1 MSNHDHPVIPIAS
14 RDEPARRRFLKLM
27 AASAALAGAGCSG
40 PPAEPIVPY
49 VTMPEQGVPG
59 LPMFYA
65 TAFVR
70 RGLAHGVLVESNMG
84 RPTKVEGNPDHP
96 VSGGATDVF
105 AQASI
110 LQMWDPDRSQ
120 AVFRGEEMST
130 WGAFEAALQARRPRF
145 EGNGGAG
152 LAILTGTVTSP
163 TLAGQIAALRARL
176 PDARWHA
183 WDPLH
188 DDGAAQAA
196 QLAFGRP
203 LDPLV
208 RLDRARVVL
217 ALDADLFGAMP
228 GSLAHARAF
237 TAPRRL
243 GARAD
248 ANRLYVLEST
258 PTLTGAYADARLAR
272 APHDVEAALW
282 RIAAR
287 LGVAGAPVSGRA
299 GDPALER
306 WEAAVAKALDG
317 ARGQALV
324 VAGPTVSPAGRALA
338 FALTQRLNPGGG
350 PLAFIE
356 PVERGPL
363 DHGASIAALTDAMRA
378 GAVDT
383 LLILDANPAYDAPAD
398 LEFATLLKRVPL
410 SAHLGLYRD
419 ETARAAGWH
428 LPMAHTYEAWSDA
441 RAHDGTASIV
451 QPLIAPLYGG
461 RSAHEILAVLAGAD
475 TRDGHALVRA
485 TWLGPGTHPRRN
497 PPGPGAGDAAGADA
511 ERAWRASLRRGIVD
525 GSAAPA
531 VTVPAA
537 RVPPPPAGAAAPA
550 LVALFAPDPA
560 VDGGAFANNAWLQ
573 ELPRP
578 LTSLT
583 WDNAALVGPA
593 TAARAGLASGA
604 VARLRVDGRTLEAP
618 VLVVDGQAEG
628 VVTLPLGYGR
638 RAAGAVGEGVGFD
651 AYRLRTRAALA
662 APPALALERTG
673 RTHDLVFRQREVD
686 MHGREPVHVGALAAL
701 KDAAQA
707 GVPRERMRVR
717 ELVRGSDGRPAP
729 APRER
734 AEPQHESMYPER
746 DYGGYKWGMAIDL
759 NACIG
764 CASCTIACQAENN
777 IPVVGKEEVARGR
790 SMHWIRVDR
799 YVAGPRTLFQP
810 VPCMH
815 CEHAPCE
822 EVCPVGATMHDSE
835 GLNVQVYNRCI
846 GTRFCSNNCPYK
858 VRRFNFL
865 QYSNQTTES
874 LKALQNPEVTVRRRG
889 VMEKC
894 SYCLQRITRARIEA
908 EKAGRRIEDGEMV
921 TACQAVCPT
930 RAIRFGDLNDPRSDV
945 VAAKASPLDYGL
957 LEELNT
963 RPRTSYLTRV
973 LNPDPELE

>member
-1 MSNHDHPVIPIAS
+1 MTKHDHPIIPIAQ
-14 RDEPARRRFLKLM
+14 DEPARRRFLKLM

-70 RGLAHGVLVESNMG
+70 HGLAHGVLVESNMG

-96 VSGGATDVF
+96 VGAGATDVF

-110 LQMWDPDRSQ
+110 LQLWDPDRSQ
-120 AVFRGEEMST
+120 VVFRGDEMAP
-130 WGAFEAALQARRPRF
+130 WGAFDAALQARRPRF
-145 EGNGGAG
+145 ERNGGAG

-163 TLAGQIAALRARL
+163 TLAHQIADLQRRL
-176 PDARWHA
+176 PDMRWHA

-188 DDGAAQAA
+188 DDGAARAA
-196 QLAFGRP
+196 QQAFGRP
-203 LDPLV
+203 LDALY
-208 RLDRARVVL
+208 RLDKASVVL

-237 TAPRRL
+237 TAPRGL
-243 GARAD
+243 GAHAD
-248 ANRLYVLEST
+248 ANRLYVLEATS
-258 PTLTGAYADARLAR
+258 TLTGAYADARLAR
-272 APHDVEAALW
+272 APHEIEAALW

-287 LGVAGAPVSGRA
+287 LGAAPDAGRA
-299 GDPALER
+299 ADPALDR
-306 WEAAVAKALDG
+306 WEAAVAKALAG
-317 ARGQALV
+317 ARGRALV

-338 FALTQRLNPGGG
+338 YALTLRLNGGADG
-350 PLAFIE
+350 PLAFID
-356 PVERGPL
+356 PVERSPQ
-363 DHGASIAALTDAMRA
+363 DHAGSIAALAADMRA
-378 GAVDT
+378 GRVDT

-398 LEFATLLKRVPL
+398 LDFGALLQRVPL

-428 LPMAHTYEAWSDA
+428 LPMAHCYEAWSDA
-441 RAHDGTASIV
+441 RAHDGTATVV

-461 RSAHEILAVLAGAD
+461 RSAHEIVALLAGAGS
-475 TRDGHALVRA
+475 RSGHALVRA
-485 TWLGPGTHPRRN
+485 TW
-497 PPGPGAGDAAGADA
+497 AGDDA
-511 ERAWRASLRRGIVD
+511 AWRAILRRGLVD
-525 GSAAPA
+525 GSAAQP
-531 VTVPAA
+531 VVPAA
-537 RVPPPPAGAAAPA
+537 RSVPPPPAQASAP
-550 LVALFAPDPA
+550 LVALFAPDPS

-593 TAARAGLASGA
+593 TAARLHLADGA
-604 VARLRVDGRTLEAP
+604 VARFAVAGRTVDAP
-618 VLVVDGQAEG
+618 VLVHAHQAEG

-651 AYRLRTRAALA
+651 AYRLRTLAALGA
-662 APPALALERTG
+662 APALTAAPTG
-673 RTHDLVFRQREVD
+673 RTHNLVFRQREVD
-686 MHGREPVHVGALAAL
+686 MLGRDPVHVA
-701 KDAAQA
+701 
-707 GVPRERMRVR
+707 
-717 ELVRGSDGRPAP
+717 AP
-729 APRER
+729 AGQIAAARDGAAPAQMHVRDLAR
-734 AEPQHESMYPER
+734 AAARAGQDKEHGTMYPER
-746 DYGGYKWGMAIDL
+746 DYDGYKWGMSIDL

-777 IPVVGKEEVARGR
+777 IPVVGKEEVERGR

-799 YVAGPRTLFQP
+799 YVAGARTLFQP

-822 EVCPVGATMHDSE
+822 EVCPVGATVHDSE

-865 QYSNQTTES
+865 QYSNQKVES

-908 EKAGRRIEDGEMV
+908 EKAGRRIRDGEMV

-930 RAIRFGDLNDPRSDV
+930 RAIRFGDLNDPASAV
-945 VAAKASPLDYGL
+945 VAAKASPLDYHL
-957 LEELNT
+957 LDDMNT

-973 LNPDPELE
+973 LNPDPELG